1 MQQDLF
7 AMLEQEESGGTE
19 GRAMLQAWLRER
31 LIRPLDYAL
40 ADFCL
45 QLAADEVAV
54 AILAALLS
62 RQLQDG
68 HVCLRLDVLQ
78 HELAALG
85 SAPTSWPGP
94 LQWWQQCTL
103 GEWLQLL
110 QTSPLVTTQ
119 PREQQAPLVL
129 KNQRLYLYRMW
140 QHEAGV
146 AQQVVQR
153 LQQGVVADAGF
164 AARLEQL
171 FPTIGSG
178 NDWQKIACAMAAS
191 GRFTLIT
198 GGPGTG
204 KTTTVVRLLALLQQQ
219 ALEQGRPPLH
229 IRLAAPTG
237 KAAARLTESIGGQI
251 ATLPVSEEV
260 REQIPDQVSTLHRLL
275 GSLPDTRRFR
285 HHAGNP
291 LLLDVLV
298 VDEASMIDL
307 EMMDN
312 LLQAL
317 PSHARLI
324 LLGDKDQLAS
334 VEAGSVLGELC
345 LHAVGGYYTAET
357 LTQLEQQGAGTID
370 MHGLQTG
377 DARQHPLEQRTVMLR
392 ESRRFTK
399 DSGIGKLAG
408 AVNAMDVAA
417 ALSLLRQPLPDVDWS
432 KATRAKLQELIRQ
445 GFAPY
450 LELLQKPKRALDEEF
465 NDWAGE
471 LLTAFDRFRLLC
483 ALRESD
489 WGVEGLN
496 RLAEQSLSAHLHI
509 SKDNPWYAGRPVMVT
524 RNDYGLGLMNG
535 DIGIAVLVPE
545 ANGPVLRVA
554 FPRNDGSGQ
563 VRFVLPSRLTAVE
576 TVFAMTVHKSQGS
589 EFDHCALVL
598 PDSFSPVLTK
608 ELLYTGITRAR
619 KQLSLLTPV
628 EGVLQQAISRQVER
642 HSGLRQAI
650 EACSEEVQGK

>member
-7 AMLEQEESGGTE
+7 AELEQEQPTGLDGSEL
-19 GRAMLQAWLRER
+19 LQVWLRER

-54 AILAALLS
+54 AMLAALLS

-68 HVCLRLDVLQ
+68 HVCVRLDVLQ
-78 HELAALG
+78 HELAPLDCTLG
-85 SAPTSWPGP
+85 QWPGP
-94 LQWWQQCTL
+94 LQWWQQRTL

-110 QTSPLVTTQ
+110 HDSPLVTTQ
-119 PREQQAPLVL
+119 PWQQRAPLVL

-140 QHEAGV
+140 QHEAAV

-153 LQQGVVADAGF
+153 LQQDAVAEANF
-164 AARLEQL
+164 ATRLEQL
-171 FPTIGSG
+171 FPTTGHG

-219 ALEQGRPPLH
+219 ALEQGRPGLH

-251 ATLPVSEEV
+251 DTLPVSESV
-260 REQIPDQVSTLHRLL
+260 REHIPDQVSTLHRLL

-291 LLLDVLV
+291 LQLDVLV

-317 PSHARLI
+317 PLHARLI

-345 LHAVGGYYTAET
+345 LHAAGGHYAAET
-357 LTQLEQQGAGTID
+357 LTLLGQQGAGTID

-377 DARQHPLEQRTVMLR
+377 DARLHPLEQRTVMLR
-392 ESRRFTK
+392 DSRRFTQ
-399 DSGIGKLAG
+399 DSGIGQLAG

-417 ALSLLRQPLPDVDWS
+417 VMALLRQSLPDVHWG
-432 KATRAKLQELIRQ
+432 KATPARLQELIRL

-450 LELLQKPKRALDEEF
+450 LELLHQQVEAQGEAF
-465 NDWAGE
+465 NAWAAE

-483 ALRESD
+483 ALREGD

-496 RLAEQSLSAHLHI
+496 QLAEHSLSARLRI
-509 SKDNPWYAGRPVMVT
+509 KQDNPWYAGRPVMVT

-535 DIGIAVLVPE
+535 DIGIAVWVPE
-545 ANGPVLRVA
+545 ASGTVLRVA
-554 FPRNDGSGQ
+554 FPRNDGSGT

-598 PDSFSPVLTK
+598 PDSYSPVLTK

-619 KQLSLLTPV
+619 GQLSLLTPA
-628 EGVLQQAISRQVER
+628 EGVLQQAIGRQVER

-650 EACSEEVQGK
+650 EALVDEVPNK

>member
-7 AMLEQEESGGTE
+7 AVLEQKEPGGME
-19 GRAMLQAWLRER
+19 GREMLQAWLRER

-45 QLAADEVAV
+45 QLAAGEKAV
-54 AILAALLS
+54 AMLAALLS

-94 LQWWQQCTL
+94 LQWWQQRTL

-171 FPTIGSG
+171 FPAANGG

-317 PSHARLI
+317 PAHARLI

-345 LHAVGGYYTAET
+345 LHAVGGYYTVET
-357 LTQLEQQGAGTID
+357 LTQLERQGAGTID

-377 DARQHPLEQRTVMLR
+377 DAR
-392 ESRRFTK
+392 
-399 DSGIGKLAG
+399 
-408 AVNAMDVAA
+408 
-417 ALSLLRQPLPDVDWS
+417 
-432 KATRAKLQELIRQ
+432 
-445 GFAPY
+445 
-450 LELLQKPKRALDEEF
+450 
-465 NDWAGE
+465 
-471 LLTAFDRFRLLC
+471 
-483 ALRESD
+483 
-489 WGVEGLN
+489 
-496 RLAEQSLSAHLHI
+496 
-509 SKDNPWYAGRPVMVT
+509 
-524 RNDYGLGLMNG
+524 
-535 DIGIAVLVPE
+535 
-545 ANGPVLRVA
+545 
-554 FPRNDGSGQ
+554 
-563 VRFVLPSRLTAVE
+563 
-576 TVFAMTVHKSQGS
+576 
-589 EFDHCALVL
+589 
-598 PDSFSPVLTK
+598 
-608 ELLYTGITRAR
+608 
-619 KQLSLLTPV
+619 
-628 EGVLQQAISRQVER
+628 
-642 HSGLRQAI
+642 
-650 EACSEEVQGK
+650 